1 MEFPSN
7 LKALRQAAKLSQ
19 EQLALQCGFGTQ
31 SRISNYESG
40 AREPDMADLIAL
52 ARTLRTTTD
61 ELLGVTP
68 LVVAEDQGAY
78 TTTADLEEVRTDI
91 LALRQSVL
99 MLTAALIASAPA
111 SARVLHDALHDP
123 GNRLPIDKNFLGE
136 LADLVVDLSPNQ
148 DQTGAQRVGEAL
160 RKAAGAR
167 QA

>member
-78 TTTADLEEVRTDI
+78 TTTADLEEVAY
-91 LALRQSVL
+91 L
-99 MLTAALIASAPA
+99 
-111 SARVLHDALHDP
+111 
-123 GNRLPIDKNFLGE
+123 
-136 LADLVVDLSPNQ
+136 
-148 DQTGAQRVGEAL
+148 
-160 RKAAGAR
+160 
-167 QA
+167 